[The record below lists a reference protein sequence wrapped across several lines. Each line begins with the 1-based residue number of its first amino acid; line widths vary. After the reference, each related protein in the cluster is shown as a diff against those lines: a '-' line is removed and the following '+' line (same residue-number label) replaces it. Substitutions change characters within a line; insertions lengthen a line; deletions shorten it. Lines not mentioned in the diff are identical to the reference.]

1 MPSFSR
7 QPLPFFLLVINN
19 VNRRRHQKMSS
30 SAANLAERPASA
42 NPRALPTA
50 TAKKRKL
57 STVLDNDDD
66 DENDDTPLS
75 PAVKNERNMSWTT
88 ETRLD
93 LALRM
98 LCVITASDKKDKA
111 RLNHGEMATVRAT
124 YALEDPDTLP
134 SVNTLSKQWKTLREL
149 DPKLAPYFGSTDK
162 LKQLTQSVAESDKK
176 RQEEKAAAKEVQ
188 ELQEKLAAKNKE
200 LSDTKSRLA
209 ESESAKDDL
218 NKQLE
223 EANARIAELLPQPF
237 DDEEPLLMPQ

>member
-1 MPSFSR
+1 
-7 QPLPFFLLVINN
+7 
-19 VNRRRHQKMSS
+19 MSS

-42 NPRALPTA
+42 ADPARQPAN
-50 TAKKRKL
+50 AKKRKL
-57 STVLDNDDD
+57 STVLDHNDDD
-66 DENDDTPLS
+66 EDNNDTALS
-75 PAVKNERNMSWTT
+75 PAAKNERNMSWTT

-98 LCVITASDKKDKA
+98 LCVVTASDKKAKA

-149 DPKLAPYFGSTDK
+149 DAKLAPYFGSTDK

-176 RQEEKAAAKEVQ
+176 RQEEKAAAKEFQ
-188 ELQEKLAAKNKE
+188 ELQEKLAAKEKE
-200 LSDTKSRLA
+200 LSDTKSRLE

-223 EANARIAELLPQPF
+223 EANARIAELLPPPF
-237 DDEEPLLMPQ
+237 DDEEPLFMPQ

>member
-1 MPSFSR
+1 
-7 QPLPFFLLVINN
+7 
-19 VNRRRHQKMSS
+19 
-30 SAANLAERPASA
+30 
-42 NPRALPTA
+42 
-50 TAKKRKL
+50 
-57 STVLDNDDD
+57 
-66 DENDDTPLS
+66 
-75 PAVKNERNMSWTT
+75 
-88 ETRLD
+88 
-93 LALRM
+93 M

-124 YALEDPDTLP
+124 YGMFQNQSPGAITDHLSTFVALEDPDTLP

>member
-1 MPSFSR
+1 
-7 QPLPFFLLVINN
+7 
-19 VNRRRHQKMSS
+19 MSS

-42 NPRALPTA
+42 NPVARPTV

-75 PAVKNERNMSWTT
+75 PA
-88 ETRLD
+88 

-176 RQEEKAAAKEVQ
+176 RQEEKAAAKEVR

-237 DDEEPLLMPQ
+237 DDEEPLFMPQ